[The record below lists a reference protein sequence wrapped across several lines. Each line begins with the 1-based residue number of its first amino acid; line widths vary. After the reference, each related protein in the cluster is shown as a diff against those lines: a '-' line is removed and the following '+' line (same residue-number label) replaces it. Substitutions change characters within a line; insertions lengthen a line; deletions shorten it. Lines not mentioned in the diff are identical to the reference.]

1 MSNVCPSLKF
11 IKVGLA
17 SNVIEKE
24 EVLSDGSRGCSGR
37 SLESPSSHPFLI
49 FYENEII

>member
-17 SNVIEKE
+17 SNVLEKE
-24 EVLSDGSRGCSGR
+24 EENFIFCPKCSVTDPEGVQGVR
-37 SLESPSSHPFLI
+37 LNPLPALGF
-49 FYENEII
+49 